1 MPKRNRVHL
10 KNNGSSLD
18 NDRSGSLSVDLN
30 SDYLSKYVRFTFRD
44 CNIGGDYGVCKTL
57 RDQGVAKDLFGTLK
71 EFEGMNWTTFMNRS
85 RKTGWSQEQRNQ
97 PNYAKLRG
105 EFPDYTHF
113 GHIRIK
119 SNSHKTFRIFCGRV
133 DDMVAIL
140 KIDVGGK
147 MNH

>member
-1 MPKRNRVHL
+1 MSKRNRVHL

-71 EFEGMNWTTFMNRS
+71 EFEGMNRTTFMNRS
-85 RKTGWSQEQRNQ
+85 RKTGVITR
-97 PNYAKLRG
+97 AKEPTKLCKATG
-105 EFPDYTHF
+105 
-113 GHIRIK
+113 
-119 SNSHKTFRIFCGRV
+119 
-133 DDMVAIL
+133 
-140 KIDVGGK
+140 
-147 MNH
+147 

>member
-1 MPKRNRVHL
+1 MII
-10 KNNGSSLD
+10 
-18 NDRSGSLSVDLN
+18 
-30 SDYLSKYVRFTFRD
+30 LSKYVRFTFRD

-97 PNYAKLRG
+97 PNYAKLWG

-119 SNSHKTFRIFCGRV
+119 SNSRKTFRIFCGRV

-147 MNH
+147 INH

>member
-1 MPKRNRVHL
+1 MSKRNRVHP

-105 EFPDYTHF
+105 EFPDIQHTYP
-113 GHIRIK
+113 
-119 SNSHKTFRIFCGRV
+119 
-133 DDMVAIL
+133 
-140 KIDVGGK
+140 GGC
-147 MNH
+147 N